1 MVLNESTIPDLL
13 SGPVNI
19 KWEEGVPVPFTTRGH
34 STVLCNGA
42 IYVGGGACSDFID
55 YHKVYIYH
63 PDTNKWDDAIDIPY
77 AFYHDCPS

>member
-42 IYVGGGACSDFID
+42 IYVGVVLVVILLTITRYTFIIQTQTSGIMLLTL
-55 YHKVYIYH
+55 HMH
-63 PDTNKWDDAIDIPY
+63 
-77 AFYHDCPS
+77 FYHDCPS